1 MLGNPDSISAVQV
14 LFLSA
19 SGLLTV
25 FLCLGLLILAILL
38 LGKVMVAVQ
47 SKNDKAAPAPAAAPA
62 AGGANNV
69 TAPMPGNIL
78 DIAVTVGQAV
88 TAGQTVLTMEAMKM
102 ENEIVAPAA
111 GTVKEICVKKGDV
124 VDTDAVLVVLG

>member
-38 LGKVMVAVQ
+38 LGKIMVAVEG
-47 SKNDKAAPAPAAAPA
+47 KKAPAASAAAAAPKDA
-62 AGGANNV
+62 IDEEV
-69 TAPMPGNIL
+69 H
-78 DIAVTVGQAV
+78 
-88 TAGQTVLTMEAMKM
+88 
-102 ENEIVAPAA
+102 
-111 GTVKEICVKKGDV
+111 
-124 VDTDAVLVVLG
+124 AVLISAVSAEVGLPVDKFRITSIKELS

>member
-38 LGKVMVAVQ
+38 L
-47 SKNDKAAPAPAAAPA
+47 
-62 AGGANNV
+62 
-69 TAPMPGNIL
+69 IL
-78 DIAVTVGQAV
+78 QDSQEDRLATYLTIAFF
-88 TAGQTVLTMEAMKM
+88 L
-102 ENEIVAPAA
+102 
-111 GTVKEICVKKGDV
+111 
-124 VDTDAVLVVLG
+124 LL

>member
-38 LGKVMVAVQ
+38 LGSVML
-47 SKNDKAAPAPAAAPA
+47 S
-62 AGGANNV
+62 
-69 TAPMPGNIL
+69 
-78 DIAVTVGQAV
+78 
-88 TAGQTVLTMEAMKM
+88 TMAQ
-102 ENEIVAPAA
+102 
-111 GTVKEICVKKGDV
+111 
-124 VDTDAVLVVLG
+124 LL